1 MIRYLSVLC
10 EKEEKTLGNDLW
22 FPEKTK
28 PDTPYIKLRIKW
40 SYEPRFDTE
49 RKSNLLVW
57 KIKKLIKKIAR
68 YLLKI
73 SEV

>member
-1 MIRYLSVLC
+1 MIRYLSICSETV
-10 EKEEKTLGNDLW
+10 KERLKDDVW
-22 FPEKTK
+22 FPDKVK
-28 PDTPYIKLRIKW
+28 PKVPYIKLRIEW